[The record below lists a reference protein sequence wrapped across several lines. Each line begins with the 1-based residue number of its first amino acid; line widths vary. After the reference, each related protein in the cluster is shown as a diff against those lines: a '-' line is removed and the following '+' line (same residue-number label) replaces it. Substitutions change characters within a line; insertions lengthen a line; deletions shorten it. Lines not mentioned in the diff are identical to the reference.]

1 MRNNY
6 LHYRRLR
13 TAVYA
18 VHMGITVPNT
28 PMHVAFRGA
37 TLKSNNT
44 GELTAIGEALTWIKS
59 IPYTPGI
66 SHEICSDSS
75 YGLDEVD
82 I

>member
-1 MRNNY
+1 VAIDRESEVNVK
-6 LHYRRLR
+6 
-13 TAVYA
+13 TARGGASVD
-18 VHMGITVPNT
+18 